1 MNKQV
6 KDKLVKALRSGDYKQ
21 TTGKLRDEGEG
32 HCCLGVLCDLHSKE
46 TGTPWGEDGYYLKT
60 DSWLPDKVVVWSG
73 LARSGGLVDRIM
85 INGRMMPTLIALNDD
100 AKYSFNQIADVIE
113 DQF

>member
-6 KDKLVKALRSGDYKQ
+6 KDKLVKALRSGDYTQ
-21 TTGKLRDEGEG
+21 GIGKLNDSSNNF
-32 HCCLGVLCDLHSKE
+32 CCLGVLCDLHSKE
-46 TGTPWGEDGYYLKT
+46 TGTPWEEDGYYLDT
-60 DSWLPDKVVVWSG
+60 DSWLPGKVVEWSG

-85 INGRMMPTLIALNDD
+85 INGKMMPTLIALNDD
-100 AKYSFNQIADVIE
+100 AKYTFSQIADVIE